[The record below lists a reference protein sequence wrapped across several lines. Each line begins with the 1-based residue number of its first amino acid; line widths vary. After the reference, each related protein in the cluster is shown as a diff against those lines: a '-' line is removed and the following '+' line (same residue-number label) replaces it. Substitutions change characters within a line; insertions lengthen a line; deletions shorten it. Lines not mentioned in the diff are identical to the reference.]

1 VVIETHGLSHVSLSV
16 EDPERSRAFYARLFG
31 VREYYRD
38 ADSIQVLG
46 PGPHDVIA
54 FERRAGHGVRGGI
67 HHFGFRLRS
76 PDAITTAIEEALSAG
91 GRLLRHGEHVPGQ
104 PFAYVADPDGHEIE
118 LWYEPPAATASGDA
132 AAGPFAV
139 EPIGWVRGPVSEPVD
154 EAWGA
159 VESNI
164 VVEPALRAG
173 LRGLED
179 FSHLVVVT
187 LLHRARFEPQRH
199 LVRRPRRLAEMP
211 QLGIFAQRAK
221 DRPNPLGVTTV
232 AIVAVREDGV
242 AVRGLDAIDG
252 TPVLDL
258 KPYFAEFDAVAG
270 ARAPAWVAAL
280 MRGYF

>member
-1 VVIETHGLSHVSLSV
+1 MIETHGLTHISLSV
-16 EDPERSRAFYARLFG
+16 QDPDRSLAFYARLFG
-31 VREYYRD
+31 VREYSRD

-54 FERRAGHGVRGGI
+54 FERRTGHGVRGGI

-76 PDAITTAIEEALSAG
+76 PDAIAAAIEEARSAG
-91 GRLLRHGEHVPGQ
+91 GRLLRHGEHTPGQ
-104 PFAYVADPDGHEIE
+104 PFAYVGDPDGYEIE
-118 LWYEPPAATASGDA
+118 LWYEPPASPTSGT

-139 EPIGWVRGPVSEPVD
+139 EAIGWVRGPVSEPVD

-159 VESNI
+159 VESSI
-164 VVEPALRAG
+164 VVKPALRPG
-173 LRGLED
+173 LRGLAD

-187 LLHRARFEPQRH
+187 FLHRARFEPQRH
-199 LVRRPRRLAEMP
+199 LLRRPRGLAEMP
-211 QLGIFAQRAK
+211 ELGIFAQRAK

-232 AIVAVREDGV
+232 PIVALREDGV
-242 AVRGLDAIDG
+242 AVRGLDAVDG

-258 KPYFAEFDAVAG
+258 KPYFVEFDAVG
-270 ARAPAWVAAL
+270 EARTPPWVAAL